1 MSMNVYVIRHAIA
14 EERDPARWPD
24 DSRRPL
30 SPEGEARFRSAARGL
45 RRLVPEVDVVFA
57 SRYVRAWHTAEILH
71 EEAGW
76 PAPEPAPVLEP
87 SFPHA
92 AVELLQG
99 RADRSI
105 ALVGHEPHLSELTSL
120 LVSGD
125 EHALGLELKK
135 GATVLLELAVRP
147 AAGTATLRWIATPK
161 ILRMLDSSK

>member
-1 MSMNVYVIRHAIA
+1 MNVYVIRHAIA

-30 SPEGEARFRSAARGL
+30 SPEGETRFRSAARGL
-45 RRLVPEVDVVFA
+45 RRLAPEVDVVFA

-92 AVELLQG
+92 TVELLEG
-99 RADRSI
+99 RSDRSI
-105 ALVGHEPHLSELTSL
+105 ALVGHEPHLSELASL

-135 GATVLLELAVRP
+135 GATVLLDFDVRP
-147 AAGTATLRWIATPK
+147 AAGSATLRWIATPK
-161 ILRMLDSSK
+161 ILRMLDSSN

>member
-1 MSMNVYVIRHAIA
+1 M
-14 EERDPARWPD
+14 
-24 DSRRPL
+24 
-30 SPEGEARFRSAARGL
+30 
-45 RRLVPEVDVVFA
+45 
-57 SRYVRAWHTAEILH
+57 RAWHTAEILH

-76 PAPEPAPVLEP
+76 PAPEPAPALEP

-99 RADRSI
+99 HAGRSI
-105 ALVGHEPHLSELTSL
+105 ALVGHEPHLSELASL

-135 GATVLLELAVRP
+135 GATVLLEFDVRP

-161 ILRMLDSSK
+161 ILRMLDSST